1 MIALSTTYGANHKA
15 LDFIKKNFTTIND
28 IDFTTQK
35 IIDEIYN
42 TSDTMDRI
50 ILGYSQYLDHLENMI
65 NKVTFELVKHDYEN
79 SNRDINRF
87 DYSSNHFWFLGS
99 QCRWSV

>member
-1 MIALSTTYGANHKA
+1 MALITKRWIS
-15 LDFIKKNFTTIND
+15 LKKNFTTIND

-50 ILGYSQYLDHLENMI
+50 ILGYSQYLDHWKI
-65 NKVTFELVKHDYEN
+65 
-79 SNRDINRF
+79 
-87 DYSSNHFWFLGS
+87 
-99 QCRWSV
+99 